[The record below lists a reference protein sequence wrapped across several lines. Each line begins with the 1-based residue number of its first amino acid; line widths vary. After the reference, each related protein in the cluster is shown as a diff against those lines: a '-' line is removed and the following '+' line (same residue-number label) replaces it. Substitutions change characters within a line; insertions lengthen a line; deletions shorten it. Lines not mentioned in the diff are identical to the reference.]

1 MALAQLYPLFAL
13 LLFALKLIDVVDVVV
28 LLLTLLRLSDRCF
41 GSRLDLGAVC
51 DDRVEELICEL
62 VEEFLAAGLVC
73 KDLLGV
79 LVGER
84 LDFSWQQMGLVRKC
98 WLGVSPLE

>member
-28 LLLTLLRLSDRCF
+28 LLLTLLRLSDRYL

-84 LDFSWQQMGLVRKC
+84 LDFSWQQVGLVRKC

>member
-28 LLLTLLRLSDRCF
+28 LLLTLLRLSGRYF
-41 GSRLDLGAVC
+41 GSRLDLGAVR
-51 DDRVEELICEL
+51 DNRVEELICEL

-73 KDLLGV
+73 KDLLGI

-84 LDFSWQQMGLVRKC
+84 LDFSWQQVRLVRKC

>member
-28 LLLTLLRLSDRCF
+28 LLLTLLRLSDRGF
-41 GSRLDLGAVC
+41 GSRLDLGAVR
-51 DDRVEELICEL
+51 DNRVEELICEL

-73 KDLLGV
+73 KDLLGI